1 MQVRRWLPGGLGSQ
15 DGYRYEV
22 IYSYDGDCRGN
33 DSSLSCE
40 GEKRM
45 LSVVLPVYNEENN
58 IERAYEA
65 VRDIL
70 VPQDIGFELIFVNDG
85 SKDDSFEVIRRLA
98 EKVKDAEIV
107 GLSFSRNFGKEAAIF
122 AGLSYARGDVCA
134 VMDCDL
140 QHPPETLVSMYHL
153 WMEGF
158 EIIEGVKRSRGK
170 ENLLYKGFAKLFYKL
185 ISKSTGIEMYR
196 SSDFKML
203 DRKVVDEYV
212 KLQERNIFFRAL
224 SSWLGYKS
232 TVVEFDV
239 QERYSGETKWSI
251 KSLVKYAIGSI
262 TSFTTAPM
270 QLITAM
276 GVVFFGFA
284 VILGIHS
291 LVKWA
296 MGDALEG
303 FTTVILLLLITGSL
317 IMVSLGIIGYY
328 LARIY
333 EEIKGRPRSIVRE
346 VVRSE
351 K

>member
-1 MQVRRWLPGGLGSQ
+1 
-15 DGYRYEV
+15 
-22 IYSYDGDCRGN
+22 
-33 DSSLSCE
+33 
-40 GEKRM
+40 M
-45 LSVVLPVYNEENN
+45 LSIILPVYNEEQN
-58 IERAYEA
+58 IVRAYEA
-65 VRDIL
+65 IRDVLASSRIS
-70 VPQDIGFELIFVNDG
+70 FELVFVNDG
-85 SKDDSFEVIRRLA
+85 SKDNSFEVIRKLS
-98 EKVKDAEIV
+98 EDVEDAKII

-122 AGLSYARGDVCA
+122 TGLSHATGDVCA

-140 QHPPETLVSMYHL
+140 QHPPETLLEMYEL
-153 WMEGF
+153 WQQGF

-170 ENLLYKGFAKLFYKL
+170 ESLLYKGFAKLFYKL

-232 TVVEFDV
+232 AVVEFDV
-239 QERYSGETKWSI
+239 KERISGVTKWSI

-270 QLITAM
+270 QLITLSGM
-276 GVVFFGFA
+276 FFFVFA
-284 VILGIHS
+284 VAFGIHS
-291 LVKWA
+291 FLKWA
-296 MGDALEG
+296 TGHALEG
-303 FTTVILLLLITGSL
+303 FTTVILLLLIIGSL
-317 IMVSLGIIGYY
+317 IMISLGIIGYY

-346 VVRSE
+346 VVKSP

>member
-1 MQVRRWLPGGLGSQ
+1 
-15 DGYRYEV
+15 
-22 IYSYDGDCRGN
+22 
-33 DSSLSCE
+33 
-40 GEKRM
+40 M
-45 LSVVLPVYNEENN
+45 LSIVLPVYNEEEN
-58 IERAYEA
+58 IVRAYEA
-65 VRDIL
+65 IRDVLMPRDIA
-70 VPQDIGFELIFVNDG
+70 FELVFVNDG
-85 SKDDSFEVIRRLA
+85 SKDNSFEVIRKLSEDVR
-98 EKVKDAEIV
+98 DAKIV
-107 GLSFSRNFGKEAAIF
+107 GVSFSRNFGKEAAIF
-122 AGLSYARGDVCA
+122 TGLSHATGDVCA

-140 QHPPETLVSMYHL
+140 QHPPETLLEMYDM
-153 WMEGF
+153 WKQGF

-170 ENLLYKGFAKLFYKL
+170 ENFIYKAFAKLFYKL

-212 KLQERNIFFRAL
+212 KLSERNIFFRAL

-232 TVVEFDV
+232 AVVEFDV
-239 QERYSGETKWSI
+239 QERVSGNTKWSI

-270 QLITAM
+270 QLITLSGM
-276 GVVFFGFA
+276 IFFFFA
-284 VILGIHS
+284 VVLGVHS
-291 LVKWA
+291 IVKWA
-296 MGDALEG
+296 MGHALEG

-317 IMVSLGIIGYY
+317 IMISLGIIGYY

-346 VVRSE
+346 IVKSP

>member
-1 MQVRRWLPGGLGSQ
+1 
-15 DGYRYEV
+15 
-22 IYSYDGDCRGN
+22 
-33 DSSLSCE
+33 
-40 GEKRM
+40 M
-45 LSVVLPVYNEENN
+45 LSVVIPVYNEEEN
-58 IERAYEA
+58 IVRAYEA
-65 VRDIL
+65 IRDVLAPKEIS
-70 VPQDIGFELIFVNDG
+70 FELVFVNDG
-85 SKDDSFEVIRRLA
+85 SKDNSFEVIRKLSEEVR
-98 EKVKDAEIV
+98 DAQII

-122 AGLSYARGDVCA
+122 TGLSHATGEVCA

-140 QHPPETLVSMYHL
+140 QHPPETLLEMYDM
-153 WMEGF
+153 WKQGF

-170 ENLLYKGFAKLFYKL
+170 ENIIYKGFAKLFYKL

-203 DRKVVDEYV
+203 DRKVVDEYI
-212 KLQERNIFFRAL
+212 KLSERNIFFRAL

-232 TVVEFDV
+232 AVVEFDV
-239 QERYSGETKWSI
+239 KERLSGTTKWSI

-270 QLITAM
+270 QFITLS
-276 GVVFFGFA
+276 GVVFFLFA
-284 VILGIHS
+284 LILGIQS
-291 LVKWA
+291 VCRWA
-296 MGDALEG
+296 MGQALEG

-317 IMVSLGIIGYY
+317 IMISLGIIGYY

-346 VVRSE
+346 VVKSP

>member
-1 MQVRRWLPGGLGSQ
+1 
-15 DGYRYEV
+15 
-22 IYSYDGDCRGN
+22 
-33 DSSLSCE
+33 
-40 GEKRM
+40 M
-45 LSVVLPVYNEENN
+45 LSIVVPVYNEEEN
-58 IERAYEA
+58 IVRAYEA
-65 VRDIL
+65 IRDVLMPRDIA
-70 VPQDIGFELIFVNDG
+70 FELVFVNDG
-85 SKDDSFEVIRRLA
+85 SKDNSFEVIRKLSEDVR
-98 EKVKDAEIV
+98 DAKIIGV
-107 GLSFSRNFGKEAAIF
+107 SFSRNFGKEAAIF
-122 AGLSYARGDVCA
+122 TGLSHATGDVCA

-140 QHPPETLVSMYHL
+140 QHPPETLLEMYDM
-153 WMEGF
+153 WKQGF

-170 ENLLYKGFAKLFYKL
+170 ESLVYKAFAKLFYKL

-212 KLQERNIFFRAL
+212 KLSERNIFFRAL

-232 TVVEFDV
+232 AIVEFDV
-239 QERYSGETKWSI
+239 QERVSGNTKWSI
-251 KSLVKYAIGSI
+251 KSLVRYAIGSI

-270 QLITAM
+270 QLITLSGM
-276 GVVFFGFA
+276 IFFFFA

-291 LVKWA
+291 VVKWA
-296 MGDALEG
+296 MGHALEG

-317 IMVSLGIIGYY
+317 IMISLGIIGYY

-346 VVRSE
+346 IVKSP